1 VREAILR
8 FAFRRPARDDLDLS
22 KLPGAMPQFSSLK
35 IVDYDEDAWV
45 EKRVETMKKIQE
57 TIQRT
62 R

>member
-1 VREAILR
+1 
-8 FAFRRPARDDLDLS
+8 
-22 KLPGAMPQFSSLK
+22 MPQFSSLK